1 MKKRCLLL
9 VVMVFC
15 VSFILCSCSPTKSS
29 ATVPIE
35 TFLNGTDLIPIPGED
50 NLAYYKEGKTVYIVI
65 LFKDGSMYE
74 QSHSGI
80 APLIIHGHY
89 CEYIDGEIVE
99 VIE

>member
-1 MKKRCLLL
+1 MKKRFLLL

-15 VSFILCSCSPTKSS
+15 VSLVLCACEPRKSS
-29 ATVPIE
+29 LTVPVE
-35 TFLNGTDLIPIPGED
+35 TVIDSTGLIPIPGED
-50 NLAYYKEGKTVYIVI
+50 NLVYYPKGNTVYIV
-65 LFKDGSMYE
+65 LTYYDFSYK